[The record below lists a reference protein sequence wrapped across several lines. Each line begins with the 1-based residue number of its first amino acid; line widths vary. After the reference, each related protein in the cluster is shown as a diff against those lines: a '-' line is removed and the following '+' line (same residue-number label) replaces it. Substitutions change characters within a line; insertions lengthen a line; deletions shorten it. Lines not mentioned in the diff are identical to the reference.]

1 MIAHTS
7 QWILTGIAMVGGLL
21 PGWSGAAEPARKPN
35 IVVIMADD
43 MGFSDI
49 GSYGGEIATP
59 YLDQLAADGL
69 RFTQFYNTA
78 RCCPTRAALLTGLY
92 PHQADVGHMTKSE
105 FPLEG
110 YRGELSKQALTIAEV
125 LKPAGYGT
133 YMLGK
138 WHLSTTEKPGN
149 WPADRGF
156 ERFYGIIAGATG
168 YFAPSTLMRDATPI
182 SVKSD
187 PEYKPADYYLSDALG
202 DNAVKYIG
210 EHYAKTPEKP
220 FFMYVAFTAPHWPLH
235 APAETIAKY
244 RGKYKAGWEATRAAR
259 LQKQLD
265 IGLIDK
271 SWTPALHDAP
281 KWDSLTPAQQ
291 DEMDF
296 RMAIYAAQ
304 VDRMDENIGKLIT
317 ELKNQKQL
325 DNTLILFLADNGGC
339 AEGGMLGGGTAASLG
354 GTGGYLL
361 SYGKAWGGVSNTPFQ
376 LYKHFVHEGGI
387 ATPLIAHWPATIAR
401 KGQLETQPGH
411 LIDIMATCVDVA
423 GIQLPKDHGGQPVLP
438 IEGRSLVP
446 AFAGKPLEREAIFW
460 EHEGNRALRVGN
472 YKLVA
477 KGPQGKWELYDMAKD
492 RTELHNLAAAEPER
506 LKQMSAT
513 WEAWAQRTHAIPW
526 PWGGPFK
533 ADGLPGK
540 RKKPKAE
547 ATTEE

>member
-1 MIAHTS
+1 MMIRNYSRLLAGMVM
-7 QWILTGIAMVGGLL
+7 LGGIA
-21 PGWSGAAEPARKPN
+21 WSGAAEPARKPN

-59 YLDQLAADGL
+59 NLDKLAADGL
-69 RFTQFYNTA
+69 RFTQFYNMA

-92 PHQADVGHMTKSE
+92 PHQADVGHMTKSA

-110 YRGELSKQALTIAEV
+110 YRGELSKQAVTIAEA

-156 ERFYGIIAGATG
+156 EHYYGIISGATG
-168 YFAPSTLMRDATPI
+168 YFAPTTLMRDATPI

-187 PEYKPADYYLSDALG
+187 KEYQPADYYFSDALG
-202 DNAVKYIG
+202 DNAVKYLG
-210 EHYAKTPEKP
+210 AHCQATPEKP

-244 RGKYKAGWEATRAAR
+244 RGKYKAGWEAIRAAR
-259 LQKQLD
+259 LQKQLE
-265 IGLIDK
+265 IGLLDK
-271 SWTPALHDAP
+271 AWAASDLDAP
-281 KWDSLTPAQQ
+281 KWDSLTPEQQ

-304 VDRMDENIGKLIT
+304 VDRMDENIGKIVE
-317 ELKNQKQL
+317 ELKKQNKL
-325 DNTLILFLADNGGC
+325 DDTLILFLSDNGGC
-339 AEGGMLGGGTAASLG
+339 AEGGVLGGGTAASLG
-354 GTGGYLL
+354 GRGGYLL
-361 SYGKAWGGVSNTPFQ
+361 SYGKAWAGVSNTPFR

-387 ATPLIAHWPATIAR
+387 STPLIAHWPSGIAR
-401 KGQLETQPGH
+401 KGQFENQPGH
-411 LIDIMATCVDVA
+411 LIDIMATCVDLSGA
-423 GIQLPKDHGGQPVLP
+423 PYPKEHAGQPVPPL
-438 IEGRSLVP
+438 EGRSLVP
-446 AFAGKPLEREAIFW
+446 AFAGKPIEREAIFW
-460 EHEGNRALRVGN
+460 EHEGHRALRVGN

-492 RTELHNLAAAEPER
+492 RTELHDLAAAEPER
-506 LKQMSAT
+506 TQQMAAT
-513 WEAWAQRTHAIPW
+513 WESWAKRTHAIPW
-526 PWGGPFK
+526 PWDGPNRAKDLPEK
-533 ADGLPGK
+533 AKAK
-540 RKKPKAE
+540 RKQAE
-547 ATTEE
+547 PDKE